1 MKWDFLKIEVNLAAY
16 SFEAVLMVSLLV
28 AYQGNSI
35 KRRKE

>member
-1 MKWDFLKIEVNLAAY
+1 MKSSNRQETVNLAAY

>member
-1 MKWDFLKIEVNLAAY
+1 MEWDFLKIEVKLTAY